1 MGNEHMCTYSRA
13 GLSLFTRKPFKHG
26 YSWTWNINTK
36 SKYSQSNN
44 VSSFSS
50 LQCVTRRK
58 SACIIHHIL
67 RHTPLH
73 PIPSF
78 FTAMVNIHI
87 QQFAQCKYK
96 YSQEAVLFWF
106 FILVLYNGN
115 EQIFVPWS
123 PRAHRSDGEPKSP
136 THLLFKLLFTKS
148 RRRRGEREGE
158 VYLVSDRIKW
168 GPALRLSRS

>member
-1 MGNEHMCTYSRA
+1 MVTLGPETSTQKVNIHRVTMCP
-13 GLSLFTRKPFKHG
+13 LSVLF
-26 YSWTWNINTK
+26 S
-36 SKYSQSNN
+36 
-44 VSSFSS
+44 V
-50 LQCVTRRK
+50 LQEEN
-58 SACIIHHIL
+58 
-67 RHTPLH
+67 LH
-73 PIPSF
+73 VLFITSYGTHLYIPSF

-148 RRRRGEREGE
+148 RRRRGEREGA
-158 VYLVSDRIKW
+158 VYLVSDRIK
-168 GPALRLSRS
+168 